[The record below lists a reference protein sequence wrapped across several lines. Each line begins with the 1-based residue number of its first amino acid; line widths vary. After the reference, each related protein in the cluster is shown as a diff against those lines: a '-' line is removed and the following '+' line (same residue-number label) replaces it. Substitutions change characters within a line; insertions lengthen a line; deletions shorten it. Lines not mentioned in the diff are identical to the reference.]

1 MHSKDLLSEEI
12 HGSERRGIF
21 DLKDYKGLKIPGDLP
36 DHPQILLLWTEF
48 LYPPQMH
55 MLKPNLQCDG
65 VWKWDLW
72 EVISFG

>member
-36 DHPQILLLWTEF
+36 DHPQILLLWTEC
-48 LYPPQMH
+48 LHIQTSYVAVPLPKVAH
-55 MLKPNLQCDG
+55 
-65 VWKWDLW
+65 
-72 EVISFG
+72 